1 MSKTKL
7 HTKKERLV
15 KKADNEADFMLEIKI
30 SKTSLS
36 QISDLQTTTGLS
48 SGTQRATRAFR
59 TISAT
64 ATSLRGIV
72 ANIADIGDT
81 IKIFENKIN
90 NWDNEPIES
99 HYIFILYVL
108 SKLPPKETSVSHSYY
123 VVDEKDGNYRIRIS
137 SHNAKP
143 INFLNKSGLYKVGI
157 TFKKK
162 SESNSFESNTN
173 IFYKEN
179 VYYTENTTSD
189 TLKEIL
195 KGIVKVLKG
204 GLYDA
209 PCDKVLF
216 SPSKEKYEDK
226 FGISNNSQENLQG
239 CKASEYFKIPIATDI
254 ATLENGI
261 DEILK
266 NYSGRDIAAY
276 QAEKYLKESIDISNE
291 WLKKKSLKRREDFKK
306 WCANRQAKLRKTV
319 LQQRRED
326 MAKLNVDRILEE
338 AKIQNIEYMIKNG
351 QGTFAFAEHI
361 KELYGKGE
369 KMDWLKAKKIA
380 KYFGISSE
388 TEIMQS
394 CELAIVLESRRI
406 AQNGNSIR
414 QQYEELKDLYERQVN
429 IKPLDTKSKIL
440 QQYSTPCPLA
450 YLLGTFIKG
459 SSSRKERYFEP
470 SAGNGMLTIA
480 LPENKTCVNEIDEVR
495 ISNLQSQNFANVW
508 NFDSSNIKNLQ
519 KEEIGTYKGVIT
531 NPPFGKLE
539 RKEQITRNGWDIN
552 TLDYK
557 MAIYALDTML
567 DNGRA
572 SIIVGGKMWN
582 AYWKQISSSNS
593 DKEVLFGQFKTFLG
607 YLYAQYNVVDVIY
620 IDGEYIYRKQGT
632 QYPIVVIL
640 VDGRHEYNESN
651 KPNYVFDKNRDKILT
666 TFDQIFDRIFP
677 YLENNDKEKEKRAKA
692 LFFKMKMQ
700 SVNFPSLGNN
710 DYDDIFKKYTDFIK
724 EALSS
729 KTHSRIECTEL
740 ISEHSKRIVNRLLKK
755 NINKYYLTADDIRHS
770 RNVHGKVTEYLKNQI
785 PITELD
791 FIRIPE
797 ILYSPTNI
805 DLSNPNTKNGQ
816 GIRFVKEYTD
826 GKIFCVMIDEY
837 ETEELSVKT
846 NYKKPPLQ
854 GIDVLPKAAPKHNV
868 RNARALPMLNAN
880 VVNFFRI
887 K

>member
-1 MSKTKL
+1 MKVNRVLS
-7 HTKKERLV
+7 KKEVDELV
-15 KKADNEADFMLEIKI
+15 KKAGREPQKRESESLKGLDDYKIINDVFNACLQDQIDGKLPTNYVYQIGMPSECLLKAGISNLPIELVSSRLNDKSMQENHPFDLLEIKNLP
-30 SKTSLS
+30 LS
-36 QISDLQTTTGLS
+36 IQFPL
-48 SGTQRATRAFR
+48 AVF
-59 TISAT
+59 ISAT
-64 ATSLRGIV
+64 RIGSFVIFTELQHNSQYFVVAIKVSKTRNSIV
-72 ANIADIGDT
+72 VNSIRSVHYRTKKNIL
-81 IKIFENKIN
+81 
-90 NWDNEPIES
+90 NWITEGLGAYFCSDFVEKWIVPTKKE
-99 HYIFILYVL
+99 LL
-108 SKLPPKETSVSHSYY
+108 SKPQCNSVD
-123 VVDEKDGNYRIRIS
+123 VRKQLLT
-137 SHNAKP
+137 A
-143 INFLNKSGLYKVGI
+143 
-157 TFKKK
+157 
-162 SESNSFESNTN
+162 TN
-173 IFYKEN
+173 I
-179 VYYTENTTSD
+179 
-189 TLKEIL
+189 
-195 KGIVKVLKG
+195 VKDFL
-204 GLYDA
+204 D
-209 PCDKVLF
+209 
-216 SPSKEKYEDK
+216 
-226 FGISNNSQENLQG
+226 SNNFQENLQG
-239 CKASEYFKIPIATDI
+239 TEPTNWELYTPDWEFIRSFPAKDWRKAKQYAKEFLNEHKEVEYIEFQKCEAYSGEIINSDTWYRKDLGI
-254 ATLENGI
+254 SLEGI
-261 DEILK
+261 DE
-266 NYSGRDIAAY
+266 DFAD
-276 QAEKYLKESIDISNE
+276 KESNE
-291 WLKKKSLKRREDFKK
+291 
-306 WCANRQAKLRKTV
+306 
-319 LQQRRED
+319 
-326 MAKLNVDRILEE
+326 
-338 AKIQNIEYMIKNG
+338 
-351 QGTFAFAEHI
+351 TFNFAIHLAR
-361 KELYGKGE
+361 LYNQGE
-369 KMDWLKAKKIA
+369 KLDWLKAKKIA
-380 KYFGISSE
+380 KDFNISTE

-429 IKPLDTKSKIL
+429 IKPLDTKSKVL

-531 NPPFGKLE
+531 NPPFGKLD

-582 AYWKQISSSNS
+582 AYWKPLSETSQ
-593 DKEVLFGQFKTFLG
+593 KQVLFGQFKTFLG

>member
-1 MSKTKL
+1 MVKYKGFDEAKKTDSNANGLNDIVISIKKKDIKRSSNL
-7 HTKKERLV
+7 VQDEHEHLICAFNSRHLPASATARWNNHLSGTKKE
-15 KKADNEADFMLEIKI
+15 KI
-30 SKTSLS
+30 SDIRKKLNKKIKEWEQSNSLS
-36 QISDLQTTTGLS
+36 VEDFFLFIALELRLRAS
-48 SGTQRATRAFR
+48 SKNDKHF
-59 TISAT
+59 
-64 ATSLRGIV
+64 
-72 ANIADIGDT
+72 
-81 IKIFENKIN
+81 
-90 NWDNEPIES
+90 
-99 HYIFILYVL
+99 
-108 SKLPPKETSVSHSYY
+108 SYY
-123 VVDEKDGNYRIRIS
+123 VSFYETNDRFTLRIS
-137 SHNAKP
+137 DHHFDSRTERYDKSKHITALTFSDIESEGWDYFKPDKHVNATEYVYYE
-143 INFLNKSGLYKVGI
+143 NKLSKKDFFAIANDVITFIETGKYTPSVEPDETNVSPQKLQGI
-157 TFKKK
+157 TLFGN
-162 SESNSFESNTN
+162 E
-173 IFYKEN
+173 
-179 VYYTENTTSD
+179 D
-189 TLKEIL
+189 DLA
-195 KGIVKVLKG
+195 VKL
-204 GLYDA
+204 
-209 PCDKVLF
+209 
-216 SPSKEKYEDK
+216 SEKYE
-226 FGISNNSQENLQG
+226 S
-239 CKASEYFKIPIATDI
+239 
-254 ATLENGI
+254 
-261 DEILK
+261 
-266 NYSGRDIAAY
+266 
-276 QAEKYLKESIDISNE
+276 
-291 WLKKKSLKRREDFKK
+291 
-306 WCANRQAKLRKTV
+306 
-319 LQQRRED
+319 
-326 MAKLNVDRILEE
+326 
-338 AKIQNIEYMIKNG
+338 
-351 QGTFAFAEHI
+351 
-361 KELYGKGE
+361 GE
-369 KMDWLKAKKIA
+369 KLDWRKAQA
-380 KYFGISSE
+380 LAQEMRLELSE
-388 TEIMQS
+388 QELMQS

-429 IKPLDTKSKIL
+429 IKPLDTKSKVL

-450 YLLGTFIKG
+450 YLLGKFILPKNYDYKYG
-459 SSSRKERYFEP
+459 FFLEP

-480 LPENKTCVNEIDEVR
+480 LPKERTIVNEIDEIRVE
-495 ISNLQSQNFANVW
+495 NLKRQGFKNVL
-508 NFDSSNIKNLQ
+508 NLDAS
-519 KEEIGTYKGVIT
+519 KETKSIDVFIGIIT

-539 RKEQITRNGWDIN
+539 RKEQISRNGWDIN

-557 MAIYALDTML
+557 MAVLALDRMQ
-567 DNGRA
+567 DEGKA
-572 SIIVGGKMWN
+572 AIIVGGKMWN
-582 AYWKQISSSNS
+582 NYWKPLSERSEKQ
-593 DKEVLFGQFKTFLG
+593 VLFGQWKTFLG

-620 IDGEYIYRKQGT
+620 IDGENIYRKQGT

-640 VDGRHEYNESN
+640 VDGRHEYNENN

-677 YLENNDKEKEKRAKA
+677 YLENNDKNKEEEKRAKA

-700 SVNFPSLGNN
+700 SVKIPSLGNN
-710 DYDDIFKKYTDFIK
+710 NDDDIFKKYTDFIK

>member
-7 HTKKERLV
+7 NTKKERIVTALTITILKANDFITPMQTFKRRSTTTKPRLASYTLNGTLLGTKLNNFINKTKLIDVIRNFNSNKAEDFINAISKCLPQQVEKESRNSETNYSSKYQLV
-15 KKADNEADFMLEIKI
+15 DFPEFGVKILFRISDHNINPDNIIEDVEETYSIALKSIKSSNTFKPNDLIVTEYVFFTENCDCNRYKRIAENLLSFAETSVWDNNYVPADKINISPKESLEGIKKADNEADFMLEIKI

-99 HYIFILYVL
+99 HFIFILYVL

-137 SHNAKP
+137 SHNAKS

-162 SESNSFESNTN
+162 SESNSFESNAN

-209 PCDKVLF
+209 PCDKMLF

-226 FGISNNSQENLQG
+226 FGISNNPLGNE
-239 CKASEYFKIPIATDI
+239 
-254 ATLENGI
+254 
-261 DEILK
+261 
-266 NYSGRDIAAY
+266 
-276 QAEKYLKESIDISNE
+276 ESN
-291 WLKKKSLKRREDFKK
+291 
-306 WCANRQAKLRKTV
+306 
-319 LQQRRED
+319 
-326 MAKLNVDRILEE
+326 
-338 AKIQNIEYMIKNG
+338 
-351 QGTFAFAEHI
+351 GTFSFALHLS
-361 KELYGKGE
+361 KLYEKGE
-369 KMDWLKAKKIA
+369 KLDWLKAKKIA
-380 KYFGISSE
+380 KDFNISTE

-429 IKPLDTKSKIL
+429 IKPLDTKSKVL

-480 LPENKTCVNEIDEVR
+480 LPEDKTCVNEIDEVR
-495 ISNLQSQNFANVW
+495 ISNLKSQNFVSVW
-508 NFDSSNIKNLQ
+508 NFDSSDIKNLQ

-539 RKEQITRNGWDIN
+539 RKEQISRNGWDIN

-567 DNGRA
+567 DNGRCA
-572 SIIVGGKMWN
+572 IIVGGKMWN
-582 AYWKQISSSNS
+582 AYWKPISSSNS

-620 IDGEYIYRKQGT
+620 IDGENIYRKQGT

-640 VDGRHEYNESN
+640 VDGRHEYNENN

-677 YLENNDKEKEKRAKA
+677 YLENNDKNKEEEKRAKA
-692 LFFKMKMQ
+692 LFFKQKMQ
-700 SVNFPSLGNN
+700 SVKLPSL
-710 DYDDIFKKYTDFIK
+710 
-724 EALSS
+724 E
-729 KTHSRIECTEL
+729 
-740 ISEHSKRIVNRLLKK
+740 
-755 NINKYYLTADDIRHS
+755 
-770 RNVHGKVTEYLKNQI
+770 
-785 PITELD
+785 
-791 FIRIPE
+791 
-797 ILYSPTNI
+797 
-805 DLSNPNTKNGQ
+805 
-816 GIRFVKEYTD
+816 
-826 GKIFCVMIDEY
+826 
-837 ETEELSVKT
+837 
-846 NYKKPPLQ
+846 
-854 GIDVLPKAAPKHNV
+854 
-868 RNARALPMLNAN
+868 
-880 VVNFFRI
+880 
-887 K
+887 

>member
-137 SHNAKP
+137 SHNAKS